1 MAEEAETELK
11 ASALLDAI
19 RRPDLPA
26 SATTADVI
34 APVGKGKL
42 VLLVDHEDRFQL
54 ADKIQNDS

>member
-26 SATTADVI
+26 LTPAAEVI
-34 APVGKGKL
+34 APIAQGKV
-42 VLLVDHEDRFQL
+42 VLLVDHEDRF
-54 ADKIQNDS
+54 DSGGR

>member
-26 SATTADVI
+26 SAPTADKVVPI
-34 APVGKGKL
+34 AQGKV
-42 VLLVDHEDRFQL
+42 VLLVDHEDRFD
-54 ADKIQNDS
+54 ADNEY

>member
-26 SATTADVI
+26 STPTAEVI
-34 APVGKGKL
+34 APIAQGKV
-42 VLLVDHEDRFQL
+42 VLLVDHEDRF
-54 ADKIQNDS
+54 DSGGG